1 MENYNDGFTM
11 AEQAELR
18 RQYKPIKCHVTE
30 KFMAEAAD
38 KLIAKLNQDLGAAN
52 AYIAELEDS
61 FKQEKERLEKEIN
74 ALKTERNLL
83 MQRFSNGIT
92 EMYKEE
98 RFTHLLQETNELKK
112 RCKRI
117 ESDRDGLVYQLNQLR
132 NAAEANSRNV

>member
-30 KFMAEAAD
+30 RFMAEAAD
-38 KLIAKLNQDLGAAN
+38 KLIAKLKQELGAAN
-52 AYIAELEDS
+52 AYIDELKDTS
-61 FKQEKERLEKEIN
+61 KKEKECLEKEIN
-74 ALKTERNLL
+74 DLKTERNLL

-98 RFTHLLQETNELKK
+98 RFAHLLQEVQELKK

-117 ESDRDGLVYQLNQLR
+117 ESDRDGLVYQLNQYR
-132 NAAEANSRNV
+132 NAEEANSGNV

>member
-1 MENYNDGFTM
+1 M

-18 RQYKPIKCHVTE
+18 KQYKPIKCHVTE

-38 KLIAKLNQDLGAAN
+38 KLIAKLKQELGAAN
-52 AYIAELEDS
+52 AYIDELKDTS
-61 FKQEKERLEKEIN
+61 KKEKECLEKEIN
-74 ALKTERNLL
+74 DLKTERNLL

-98 RFTHLLQETNELKK
+98 RFAHLLQELTELKK

-117 ESDRDGLVYQLNQLR
+117 ESDRDGLVYQLNQYR
-132 NAAEANSRNV
+132 NAEEANSGNV

>member
-1 MENYNDGFTM
+1 M

-30 KFMAEAAD
+30 RFMAEAAD
-38 KLIAKLNQDLGAAN
+38 KLIAKLKQELGAAN
-52 AYIAELEDS
+52 AYIDELKDIS
-61 FKQEKERLEKEIN
+61 KKEKECLEKEIN
-74 ALKTERNLL
+74 DLKTERNLL

-98 RFTHLLQETNELKK
+98 RFAHLLQEVQELKK

-117 ESDRDGLVYQLNQLR
+117 ESDRDGLVYQLNQYR
-132 NAAEANSRNV
+132 NAEEANSGNV

>member
-1 MENYNDGFTM
+1 M

-30 KFMAEAAD
+30 RFMAEAAD
-38 KLIAKLNQDLGAAN
+38 KLIAKLKQELGAAN
-52 AYIAELEDS
+52 AYIDELKDTS
-61 FKQEKERLEKEIN
+61 KKEKECLEKEIN
-74 ALKTERNLL
+74 DLKTERNLL

-98 RFTHLLQETNELKK
+98 RFAHLLQEVQELKK

-117 ESDRDGLVYQLNQLR
+117 ESDRDGLVYQLNQYR
-132 NAAEANSRNV
+132 NAEEANSGNV

>member
-30 KFMAEAAD
+30 RFMAEAAD
-38 KLIAKLNQDLGAAN
+38 KLIAKLKQELGAAN
-52 AYIAELEDS
+52 AYIDELKDIS
-61 FKQEKERLEKEIN
+61 KKEKECLEKEIN
-74 ALKTERNLL
+74 DLKTERNLL

-98 RFTHLLQETNELKK
+98 RFAHLLQEVQELKK

-117 ESDRDGLVYQLNQLR
+117 ESDRDGLVYQLNQYR
-132 NAAEANSRNV
+132 NAEEANSGNV